1 MFLYDIFAKRG
12 YIMTLVILAAGMGS
26 RYGGLKQ
33 LDPITE
39 NGEFIIDFSIFDAVR
54 AGFDRVVFIIKEEN
68 AELFHE
74 TIGSRVEKHV
84 KVAYCFQSLTAI
96 PEGCTVP
103 EGREKPLGTGHAV
116 LCAAELVK
124 DNFAVI
130 NADDFYGREAFE
142 MLASHLKSAE
152 AGDCCMVGYRLK
164 NTLSENGSVSRGECR
179 VDAEGMLCSVTERTK
194 ITPAGDHAVYTD
206 DGQEVALPLDTVVSM
221 NCWGLTP
228 DVFAKMRD
236 NFRSFMQALPKAEN
250 PLKQEFYLPFAVED
264 LMKSGDVTVK
274 VYNTDAVWYGVTY
287 KEDKPTVM
295 AGIRELIANGNY
307 PAKLWTK

>member
-1 MFLYDIFAKRG
+1 
-12 YIMTLVILAAGMGS
+12 MTLVILAAGMGS

-33 LDPITE
+33 LDPITDH
-39 NGEFIIDFSIFDAVR
+39 GEFIIDFSIFDAIR

-74 TIGSRVEKHV
+74 TVGSRVEKHV
-84 KVAYCFQSLTAI
+84 KVAYCYQSLKAV
-96 PEGCTVP
+96 PEGCAVP

-116 LCAAELVK
+116 LCASEIVK

-142 MLASHLKSAE
+142 MLASHLKNAG

-164 NTLSENGSVSRGECR
+164 NTLSENGAVSRGECR
-179 VDAEGMLCSVTERTK
+179 VDEQGNLCSVTERTK

-206 DGQEVALPLDTVVSM
+206 DGTEIVLSMDTIVSM

-228 DVFAKMRD
+228 DIFAKMGARFGD
-236 NFRSFMQALPKAEN
+236 FMKALPLSEN

-264 LMKSGDVTVK
+264 IMKSGEATVK

-287 KEDKPTVM
+287 KEDKPAVV
-295 AGIRELIANGNY
+295 AGIREMIANGTY
-307 PAKLWTK
+307 PAGLWK

>member
-1 MFLYDIFAKRG
+1 
-12 YIMTLVILAAGMGS
+12 MTLVILAAGMGS

-33 LDPITE
+33 LDPVTDG
-39 NGEFIIDFSIFDAVR
+39 GEFIIDFSIYDAIR

-68 AELFHE
+68 AELFHK
-74 TIGSRVEKHV
+74 TIGARVEKYV

-96 PEGCTVP
+96 PQGGSVP

-116 LCAAELVK
+116 LCAADLVK

-130 NADDFYGREAFE
+130 NSDDFYGREAFE
-142 MLASHLKSAE
+142 KLAAHLKNAK

-179 VDAEGMLCSVTERTK
+179 VDAQGYLSSVTERTK
-194 ITPAGDHAVYTD
+194 ITPAGDHAIYEE
-206 DGQEVALPLDTVVSM
+206 DGQEVVLPLDTVVSM

-228 DVFAKMRD
+228 DVFAKMQI
-236 NFRSFMQALPKAEN
+236 NFKTFMDGLAASAN

-264 LMKSGDVTVK
+264 LMKSGDLTVK

-287 KEDKPTVM
+287 KEDKPAVM
-295 AGIRELIANGNY
+295 AGLRGMIAQGEY
-307 PAKLWTK
+307 PAKLWN

>member
-1 MFLYDIFAKRG
+1 
-12 YIMTLVILAAGMGS
+12 MTLVILAAGMGS

-33 LDPITE
+33 LDPITDH
-39 NGEFIIDFSIFDAVR
+39 GEFIIDFSIYDAIR
-54 AGFDRVVFIIKEEN
+54 AGFDRVVFIIKKEN

-74 TIGSRVEKHV
+74 TVGCRVEKHI
-84 KVAYCFQSLTAI
+84 KVAYCYQGLDAI

-116 LCAAELVK
+116 LCAADVVK

-142 MLASHLKSAE
+142 MLASHLKDAKE
-152 AGDCCMVGYRLK
+152 GDCCMVGYRLK

-179 VDAEGMLCSVTERTK
+179 VDENGNLTAVTERTK
-194 ITPAGDHAVYTD
+194 ITPAGDHAVYAD
-206 DGQEVALPLDTVVSM
+206 DGREIPLSLDTIVSM

-228 DVFAKMRD
+228 DIFDKMGARFKD
-236 NFRSFMQALPKAEN
+236 FMRALPSSAN

-264 LMKSGDVTVK
+264 IMKSGEESVK
-274 VYNTDAVWYGVTY
+274 VYNTDAMWYGVTY
-287 KEDKPTVM
+287 KEDKPAVM
-295 AGIRELIANGNY
+295 AGLRDLIANGTY
-307 PAKLWTK
+307 PAGLWK

>member
-1 MFLYDIFAKRG
+1 
-12 YIMTLVILAAGMGS
+12 MTLVILAAGMGS

-33 LDPITE
+33 LDPVTDG
-39 NGEFIIDFSIFDAVR
+39 GEFIIDFSIFDAIR

-68 AELFHE
+68 AELFHQ
-74 TIGSRVEKHV
+74 TIGSRVEKYI
-84 KVAYCFQSLTAI
+84 KVEYCFQSLSAI
-96 PEGCTVP
+96 PAGYTIP

-116 LCAAELVK
+116 LCAADLVK

-142 MLASHLKSAE
+142 MLASHLKNAK

-179 VDAEGMLCSVTERTK
+179 VDEQGNLCSVTERTK
-194 ITPAGDHAVYTD
+194 ITPAGDHAVFEEN
-206 DGQEVALPLDTVVSM
+206 GKEVELSLDTVVSM

-228 DVFAKMRD
+228 DVFDKMQE
-236 NFRSFMQALPKAEN
+236 NFNSFLKELPNSAN

-264 LMKSGDVTVK
+264 MMKSGDATVK
-274 VYNTDAVWYGVTY
+274 VHHTDAVWYGVTY
-287 KEDKPTVM
+287 KEDKPAVM
-295 AGIRELIANGNY
+295 AGLRELITSGQY
-307 PAKLWTK
+307 PAKLWN

>member
-1 MFLYDIFAKRG
+1 
-12 YIMTLVILAAGMGS
+12 MTLVILAAGMGS

-33 LDPITE
+33 LDPITDH
-39 NGEFIIDFSIFDAVR
+39 GEFIIDFSIFDAIR

-74 TIGSRVEKHV
+74 TVGSRVEKYV
-84 KVAYCFQSLTAI
+84 KVAYCYQSFKTI
-96 PEGCTVP
+96 PEGCAVP

-116 LCAAELVK
+116 LCASEIVK

-142 MLASHLKSAE
+142 MLASHLKNAKP
-152 AGDCCMVGYRLK
+152 GDCCMVGDRLK
-164 NTLSENGSVSRGECR
+164 NTLSENGAVSRGECR
-179 VDAEGMLCSVTERTK
+179 VDDQGNLSSVTERTK

-206 DGQEVALPLDTVVSM
+206 DGEEVALSMDTIVSM

-228 DVFAKMRD
+228 DVFAKMGTRFYD
-236 NFRSFMQALPKAEN
+236 FMKALPDSDN
-250 PLKQEFYLPFAVED
+250 PLKKEFYLPFAVED
-264 LMKSGDVTVK
+264 IMKSGEATVK

-287 KEDKPTVM
+287 KEDKPTVV
-295 AGIRELIANGNY
+295 AGIREMIANGTY
-307 PAKLWTK
+307 PAGLWK

>member
-1 MFLYDIFAKRG
+1 
-12 YIMTLVILAAGMGS
+12 MTLVILAAGMGS

-33 LDPITE
+33 LDPVTE
-39 NGEFIIDFSIFDAVR
+39 GGEFIIDFSIYDAIR

-68 AELFHE
+68 AELFHQ
-74 TIGSRVEKHV
+74 TVGSRVEKHI
-84 KVAYCFQSLTAI
+84 KVEYCFQSFSAI
-96 PEGCTVP
+96 PTGCSVP

-116 LCAAELVK
+116 LCAADLVK

-130 NADDFYGREAFE
+130 NSDDFYGREAFE
-142 MLASHLKSAE
+142 MLASHLKNAK

-179 VDAEGMLCSVTERTK
+179 VDEQGNLCSVTERTK
-194 ITPAGDHAVYTD
+194 ITPAGDHAVYE
-206 DGQEVALPLDTVVSM
+206 DGAREVPLSLDTVVSM

-228 DVFAKMRD
+228 DVFAKMND
-236 NFRSFMQALPKAEN
+236 NFKAFMEALPNAEN

-264 LMKSGDVTVK
+264 LMKSGKVSVK

-287 KEDKPTVM
+287 KEDKPAVM
-295 AGIRELIANGNY
+295 AGLRELIAQGKY
-307 PAKLWTK
+307 PARLWN